1 MNLNEDEKVYTFDH
15 RGIAYTEHLYI
26 IFKATLKFYHSLA
39 RLFTEVQLPVAE
51 PAIGYSDK
59 QDKHLP
65 SCSTYHNNTHYC
77 VLI

>member
-15 RGIAYTEHLYI
+15 RSIAYTEHLYI
-26 IFKATLKFYHSLA
+26 IFRATHSLA

-51 PAIGYSDK
+51 PALGYSDK

-65 SCSTYHNNTHYC
+65 SCSTYHNNIHYC